1 MTWLLDESTC
11 FEQITAEE
19 PQTFSQS
26 SASPSTQQ
34 IGEESTDD
42 GSLTF
47 ESSVDALGNNTIS
60 MKNNTSS
67 PVVVSS
73 IANFIAAATD
83 VLSAT
88 TSQALRN
95 NAVAV
100 SNTVILSPQI
110 TIGGLSECL
119 ITVELPKPIRVRV
132 IVSRASATVFNIIYK
147 RVW

>member
-11 FEQITAEE
+11 SAQLATEE

-34 IGEESTDD
+34 VGEESTDD
-42 GSLTF
+42 GSLSF

-67 PVVVSS
+67 PVIVSS

-100 SNTVILSPQI
+100 SSTVILSPQI
-110 TIGGLSECL
+110 AIGGLSECL
-119 ITVELPKPIRVRV
+119 ITVELPKPLRVRI
-132 IVSRASATVFNIIYK
+132 IVSRVSATVFNIIYK